1 MTSPE
6 LELTHCIEFSSAHR
20 LHDPALTDAE
30 NAKLYGPCNNLN
42 GHGHTYRLEVTV
54 RGCVPRS
61 GMIIDLNV
69 LRVIMH
75 EEVFDHV
82 DHKHLDKDVA
92 FLAGRIS
99 TAENLA
105 LAFWERLA
113 PPIEKRGGGQ
123 LVRVR
128 VYEGSDSFVDCFGV

>member
-1 MTSPE
+1 MTQPE

-20 LHDPALTDAE
+20 LHDSELTDAE
-30 NAKLYGPCNNLN
+30 NAKLYGPCNNAN

-54 RGCVPRS
+54 RGTVPRS

-69 LRVIMH
+69 LRVIMD
-75 EEVFDHV
+75 EQIFQHV
-82 DHKHLDKDVA
+82 DHKHLDMDVP
-92 FLAGRIS
+92 FLHGRIS

-113 PPIEKRGGGQ
+113 GPISEKGRGR
-123 LVRVR
+123 LARVR
-128 VYEGSDSFVDCFGV
+128 VYEGPDSFVDCYGL